1 VIGHARHRAASAILH
16 LTACLPFGIGA
27 NAEVRPESVRRT
39 VLVSMSD
46 QCESNKLMLGGIQQ
60 YPDLLALLASDDAH
74 ECRATP
80 RAGVVL
86 LRFCIFHCA

>member
-1 VIGHARHRAASAILH
+1 
-16 LTACLPFGIGA
+16 
-27 NAEVRPESVRRT
+27 
-39 VLVSMSD
+39 MSD

-60 YPDLLALLASDDAH
+60 YPDLFALLASDDAH

>member
-1 VIGHARHRAASAILH
+1 VDKPAPAQNIVQKTRSV
-16 LTACLPFGIGA
+16 
-27 NAEVRPESVRRT
+27 VRNHPRIPPTIE
-39 VLVSMSD
+39 
-46 QCESNKLMLGGIQQ
+46 KLMLGGIQQ